1 MEWRLL
7 AVGCDCTMR
16 VIADTL
22 WRKGTFTAATI
33 IFGGQMKVRINPD
46 KCTGHGQCAAN
57 ASEVFELDDLGYAIP
72 FDTVVDPQSEEQAR
86 LGAAACPERA
96 VEILD

>member
-1 MEWRLL
+1 MDWRLL
-7 AVGCDCTMR
+7 ATDGDCTKR

-22 WRKGTFTAATI
+22 WRRGASAAATI
-33 IFGGQMKVRINPD
+33 ISGGQMKVRIHPD

-57 ASEVFELDDLGYAIP
+57 APEVFELDDLGYAIP

-96 VEILD
+96 IEILD